1 MGITFE
7 NGFFISQ
14 NVRLTVIA
22 PTITSPSQ
30 SLVTIATYLRNY
42 MSEFRNPSF
51 YAYRLDGNGYYI
63 DDGGNDMYDNPGNVT
78 TPWLKNNVERT
89 AGIAAYS
96 AATYPSASNYLQ
108 TSSLGTLDGDFQYI
122 SLGYTQYSTSPA
134 TQSIQYH
141 PLTLIGTRVGS
152 GSVGYQTSANSG
164 ADGGGTLSSGSIYS
178 GSLVSGF
185 TTHAFYRQTSNAS
198 TDPSHCSVYILLGHT
213 NWGSTF
219 GTVKTYA
226 EPVLAGGAGGYLY
239 SSGSQSS
246 NLVTACILLSKAS
259 GVAVASS
266 EVKTVVDNFVYRVGL
281 SLGY

>member
-1 MGITFE
+1 MSITFE
-7 NGFFISQ
+7 KGFFISQ
-14 NVRLTVIA
+14 NVRLQVIT
-22 PTITSPSQ
+22 PTTTHPSQ

-42 MSEFRNPSF
+42 MAEFRNPSF

-63 DDGGNDMYDNPGNVT
+63 DDGGSDMWDNPGNVT
-78 TPWLKNNVERT
+78 TPWLKNNVQRT
-89 AGIAAYS
+89 AGTTAWS
-96 AATYPSASNYLQ
+96 LGTYPSSSNYLQ
-108 TSSLGTLDGDFQYI
+108 TGSVGTIDGDFQYI

-152 GSVGYQTSANSG
+152 GSVGYQTSGNSG

-226 EPVLAGGAGGYLY
+226 EPTSAGGAGGYLH

-246 NLVTACILLSKAS
+246 NLFTACILLSKAN